1 MKKRFPDP
9 LLRNYE
15 LGEKIHPI
23 AQELMRMVKHLLSVV
38 YEKEYEETDDDASSE
53 EAEGDEYLFNDADD
67 GDEQTF
73 IIRGAKSKIPCEG
86 DEAGFVPDPVD

>member
-23 AQELMRMVKHLLSVV
+23 SQELMRMVKYLLSVV
-38 YEKEYEETDDDASSE
+38 YEKEYEETDDDASTE
-53 EAEGDEYLFNDADD
+53 EAEGDDYLFNDDVEEVHGVNEDD
-67 GDEQTF
+67 HE
-73 IIRGAKSKIPCEG
+73 IPVR
-86 DEAGFVPDPVD
+86 DLID